1 MLITNSLQ
9 AEQSII
15 SNLIGFDG
23 DYDLTSHILSV
34 GDFQAERHQM
44 IYQAVVDLAESNKPY
59 DNVMVFD
66 LMVERGQI
74 SEQGCPES
82 YFAKL
87 LSLTTMMPRSL
98 LSHAELVKSHSLR
111 TRTINLL
118 KQSIESLEVG
128 KAKVEDVNNSVM
140 SGMSNLETG
149 DDTKEVFS
157 VDDLIAD
164 QVNRITNARNGDQ
177 LFINTGFHELDTMM
191 RLKAGNLAVIAAR
204 PSQGKSLLAVNMQT
218 HLAKFREGVSVFF
231 SVEMEEGDV
240 WDRLTAAET
249 GIPINAITD
258 FTMDED
264 QMAKHQR
271 FISDSKNLRFKIV
284 RKTGIT
290 VSQIRTHLNKLKRE
304 YGKIGSIGVD
314 YLGIMGG
321 IDGDDS
327 VKKIGVVAR
336 TLKELGSEFDCP
348 VFLLSQLNRSVEKR
362 PNRKPIL
369 SDLRDSGN
377 IEEVA
382 DIVLMLYRED
392 YYREKDG
399 SSDLDG
405 MADILV
411 EKNRNGKTGTV
422 RLAFEGHM
430 GRFSNHMPYHD
441 SMSDIPNYGEQ
452 Q

>member
-1 MLITNSLQ
+1 MIITNSVQ

-15 SNLIGFDG
+15 GNLIGFSG

-34 GDFQAERHQM
+34 DDFQIERHQM
-44 IYQAVVDLAESNKPY
+44 IYQAVSDLAAANKPY
-59 DNVMVFD
+59 DNVMVVD
-66 LMVERGQI
+66 LMTERGQV
-74 SEQGCPES
+74 SENGCPES
-82 YFAKL
+82 YFAVL
-87 LSLTTMMPRSL
+87 MGVGTSMPRSTL
-98 LSHAELVKSHSLR
+98 AHAELVKSNSLR
-111 TRTINLL
+111 RRTINLL
-118 KQSIESLEVG
+118 KQSLESLEVG
-128 KAKVEDVNNSVM
+128 GAKVDDVSNSVV
-140 SGMSNLETG
+140 SGLSNLESG
-149 DDTKEVFS
+149 VETKEVFS

-164 QVNRITNARNGDQ
+164 QIERIANARSGEQ
-177 LFINTGFHELDTMM
+177 LFVQTGFPELDAMM

-405 MADILV
+405 MADILI

-430 GRFSNHMPYHD
+430 GRFSNYMPYHD
-441 SMSDIPNYGEQ
+441 SMSEIPNYGEQ
-452 Q
+452 

>member
-1 MLITNSLQ
+1 MILTNNIQ

-15 SNLIGFDG
+15 GNLIGFDG

-34 GDFQAERHQM
+34 DDFQAERHQM
-44 IYQAVVDLAESNKPY
+44 IYQAVSDLAAANKPY

-66 LMVERGQI
+66 LMTERGQV
-74 SEQGCPES
+74 SEVGCPES
-82 YFAKL
+82 YFAVL
-87 LSLTTMMPRSL
+87 MGVGTSMPRSTI
-98 LSHAELVKSHSLR
+98 SHAELVKSSSLR
-111 TRTINLL
+111 RRTINLL
-118 KQSIESLEVG
+118 KQGIESLEVG
-128 KAKVEDVNNSVM
+128 NAKVDEVSNSVM
-140 SGMSNLETG
+140 SGISNLETG
-149 DDTKEVFS
+149 DESKEVFS

-164 QVNRITNARNGDQ
+164 QIERIENARSGEQ
-177 LFINTGFHELDTMM
+177 LFVNTGFPDLDAMM

-258 FTMDED
+258 FTMNED

-271 FISDSKNLRFKIV
+271 FISDSKNLRFKII

-304 YGKIGSIGVD
+304 HGKIGSIGVD

-336 TLKELGSEFDCP
+336 TLKELGSEFECP

-362 PNRKPIL
+362 PNRRPIL

-405 MADILV
+405 MADILI

-422 RLAFEGHM
+422 RLAFEGHI
-430 GRFSNHMPYHD
+430 GRFSNHMPHYQAD
-441 SMSDIPNYGEQ
+441 DIPSYGEQ
-452 Q
+452 